1 MSKKYCRALEGT
13 YKFVIHSDTLRYIEI
28 VTVLR
33 INIDITMQV
42 YNILIQNWS
51 QLCFVKLMIS
61 LLPGLYVSICFY
73 NGPATKLATRNLYL

>member
-61 LLPGLYVSICFY
+61 LLPGLYVSIM
-73 NGPATKLATRNLYL
+73 AQLLS